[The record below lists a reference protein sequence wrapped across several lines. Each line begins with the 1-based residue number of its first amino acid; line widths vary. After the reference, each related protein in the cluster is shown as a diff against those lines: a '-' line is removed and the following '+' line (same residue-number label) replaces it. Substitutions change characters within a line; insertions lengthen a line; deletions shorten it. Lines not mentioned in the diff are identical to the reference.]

1 MMNSCIKVSAL
12 LVGFLCLLTSCVADR
27 AEQTKVIAHR
37 GYWKCEGSAQN
48 SIRSLERAAEIGA
61 YGSEFDV
68 HLTADG
74 ILVVYHDNEIEGKNI
89 QSSTYADL
97 KDLTLSN
104 GETLPTLENYLER
117 AKSLDKLH
125 LVFELKAHQTPER
138 NREAAEASVDLVKKM
153 GLEDRTDYISF
164 NLDACKAFI
173 RLCPDSKVFYLN
185 GELSPKELKALGLRF
200 CLKQGIVPTFTKRRL
215 MMRRLKRQK
224 TPCLII
230 IFRKIS
236 LNLKMLMLLL
246 RKHSWTA

>member
-1 MMNSCIKVSAL
+1 MNSCIKVSAL

-74 ILVVYHDNEIEGKNI
+74 VLVVYHDNEIEGKNI
-89 QSSTYADL
+89 QTSTYADL

-104 GETLPTLENYLER
+104 GETLPTLESYLER

-138 NREAAEASVDLVKKM
+138 NREAAEASVNLVKKM

-164 NLDACKAFI
+164 NLAN
-173 RLCPDSKVFYLN
+173 P
-185 GELSPKELKALGLRF
+185 SPEAICSLISFSPSVTVL
-200 CLKQGIVPTFTKRRL
+200 L
-215 MMRRLKRQK
+215 M
-224 TPCLII
+224 
-230 IFRKIS
+230 F
-236 LNLKMLMLLL
+236 
-246 RKHSWTA
+246 A

>member
-74 ILVVYHDNEIEGKNI
+74 VLVVYHDNEIEGKNI
-89 QSSTYADL
+89 Q
-97 KDLTLSN
+97 
-104 GETLPTLENYLER
+104 
-117 AKSLDKLH
+117 
-125 LVFELKAHQTPER
+125 KAHQTPER
-138 NREAAEASVDLVKKM
+138 NREAAEASVNLVKKM

-185 GELSPKELKALGLRF
+185 GELSPKELKALGFAGLDYHYNVLREHSDWARE
-200 CLKQGIVPTFTKRRL
+200 CQELGLQVNVWTVNEEPL
-215 MMRRLKRQK
+215 MEEMIAWGANYL
-224 TPCLII
+224 TTDHPEEALALIN
-230 IFRKIS
+230 KP
-236 LNLKMLMLLL
+236 NK
-246 RKHSWTA
+246 